1 MNFEETIQQI
11 TICLSST
18 HRAKPFMMSELYF
31 SLDHIKGPPLKI
43 VKLQQFNFDFR
54 KVLAPLCPTSICSL
68 HERLFCEKV
77 PSYIWTSYQI
87 SRG

>member
-31 SLDHIKGPPLKI
+31 SLEHIKGPPKNRAIATIQFRFQKRFGPI
-43 VKLQQFNFDFR
+43 VSDLD
-54 KVLAPLCPTSICSL
+54 L
-68 HERLFCEKV
+68 
-77 PSYIWTSYQI
+77 
-87 SRG
+87 